1 MAAGQKVTSRVK
13 RSPENASILL
23 VNEVKLN
30 LSNYREFGSAIRQ
43 SGLSGGGETAYRDRC
58 AVRVWMHRRDR
69 NRSLDRQ
76 CVIEMREQVAAA

>member
-1 MAAGQKVTSRVK
+1 MAAGQKVTSTVK

-23 VNEVKLN
+23 VNEAKLN
-30 LSNYREFGSAIRQ
+30 LSNYREFGSANSAKWR
-43 SGLSGGGETAYRDRC
+43 SAGGETTYWDRC
-58 AVRVWMHRRDR
+58 AVRVWMHWRDR